1 MIIKDEI
8 RESKVAQGDLV
19 FIHHKI
25 KPYKTGW
32 WRKIREGSTK
42 NNVLYYILEKPMHKN
57 FDINI
62 EISSASHTEL
72 GLCVMKSSTI
82 RYCESNNID
91 KYEIM
96 ADIRGVHS
104 VFITN
109 RGYHLIDVLHKSS
122 YNVDEDKDN
131 VIITKRF
138 KKLIEL
144 YTPNKT
150 SDIEILSKQLIK

>member
-19 FIHHKI
+19 FIYHKI
-25 KPYKTGW
+25 KPYKTGQ

-57 FDINI
+57 FNINA
-62 EISSASHTEL
+62 EINSASHTEL

-82 RYCESNNID
+82 RYCEVNNID

-104 VFITN
+104 VFITK
-109 RGYHLIDVLHKSS
+109 RGYHLANVLYNSS
-122 YNVDEDKDN
+122 YEMNEDQDD

-138 KKLIEL
+138 KKLIDIYLPTKE
-144 YTPNKT
+144 
-150 SDIEILSKQLIK
+150 SDIQRLAKQLIK